1 MTQTIIAL
9 AAALAFLL
17 GAAQAPARTHQHYGV
32 VAPADAIL
40 PGPV

>member
-1 MTQTIIAL
+1 MIQTIIAL
-9 AAALAFLL
+9 AAALAFLS
-17 GAAQAPARTHQHYGV
+17 GSAASAPSHTHGGV